1 LLNAARRSAFGVRR
15 SAFGVRRSAFGVR
28 RSALNYSV
36 PVRRPISRS
45 FDTLTSPRTIAAV
58 GALMAA
64 VGLVLLF
71 MGRVPICRCG
81 YVSLWHGHV
90 NSSGN
95 SQHLTDW
102 YTFSH
107 VIHGFG
113 FYGLLW
119 LVGRWRGAPKPSGQ
133 GGLPIGLR
141 LALAVLLEGSWEILE
156 NTDMVINRY
165 REATIALD
173 YYGDS
178 VLNSLSDI
186 GAMVLGFVLAAR
198 LPVWLIVVA
207 AIAMELVVGYL
218 IRDNL
223 LLNILMLLYPIEA
236 VRQWQAG
243 R

>member
-1 LLNAARRSAFGVRR
+1 MTRRSGWLSSFG
-15 SAFGVRRSAFGVR
+15 
-28 RSALNYSV
+28 L
-36 PVRRPISRS
+36 
-45 FDTLTSPRTIAAV
+45 LTSPRTVAAV

-64 VGLVLLF
+64 TGLVLLF
-71 MGRVPICRCG
+71 MGRVPMCRCG
-81 YVSLWHGHV
+81 YVSLWHGQV

-95 SQHLTDW
+95 SQHLSDW

-119 LVGRWRGAPKPSGQ
+119 LVGRR
-133 GGLPIGLR
+133 LPIGVR

-198 LPVWLIVVA
+198 LPVWVIVVA
-207 AIAMELVVGYL
+207 TIAMELGVGYM

-236 VRQWQAG
+236 VRQWQMAP

>member
-1 LLNAARRSAFGVRR
+1 MEPRGGPKAQGPGQIPLHSVGVTQRSGWLSSFG
-15 SAFGVRRSAFGVR
+15 
-28 RSALNYSV
+28 L
-36 PVRRPISRS
+36 
-45 FDTLTSPRTIAAV
+45 LTSPRTVAAG

-64 VGLVLLF
+64 AGLVLLF

-81 YVSLWHGHV
+81 YVSLWHGQV
-90 NSSGN
+90 DSAGN

-119 LVGRWRGAPKPSGQ
+119 LATRRQ
-133 GGLPIGLR
+133 PIGVR
-141 LALAVLLEGSWEILE
+141 LALAVMLEASWEILE

-198 LPVWLIVVA
+198 LPVWMIIVA
-207 AIAMELVVGYL
+207 AVAMELVVGYL

-223 LLNILMLLYPIEA
+223 TLNILMLLYPIEA
-236 VRQWQAG
+236 VRQWQMG
-243 R
+243 H

>member
-1 LLNAARRSAFGVRR
+1 MSDVPTRSRFAA
-15 SAFGVRRSAFGVR
+15 
-28 RSALNYSV
+28 
-36 PVRRPISRS
+36 S
-45 FDTLTSPRTIAAV
+45 FDSLTSPRTIAAA

-64 VGLVLLF
+64 TGLVLLA

-81 YVSLWHGHV
+81 HVLLWVGAV
-90 NSSGN
+90 NSADN

-102 YTFSH
+102 YTLSH
-107 VIHGFG
+107 VIHGFL

-119 LVGRWRGAPKPSGQ
+119 LVARRLGPKTPSGE
-133 GGLPIGLR
+133 GGLPIGVR
-141 LALAVLLEGSWEILE
+141 LVLAVLLEGAWEIVE

-198 LPVWLIVVA
+198 LPVWVIVVA
-207 AIAMELVVGYL
+207 ALTMELVVGYL

-223 LLNILMLLYPIEA
+223 TLNILMLLYPVEA

-243 R
+243 G

>member
-1 LLNAARRSAFGVRR
+1 MHSERVTTSSR
-15 SAFGVRRSAFGVR
+15 
-28 RSALNYSV
+28 ALA
-36 PVRRPISRS
+36 S
-45 FDTLTSPRTIAAV
+45 FATLTSPRTMAAV

-64 VGLVLLF
+64 TGLVLLF
-71 MGRVPICRCG
+71 MGRVPICQCG
-81 YVSLWHGHV
+81 YVSLWHGQV

-95 SQHLTDW
+95 SQHLSDW

-113 FYGLLW
+113 FYALLW
-119 LVGRWRGAPKPSGQ
+119 LVGRRW
-133 GGLPIGLR
+133 PIGLR
-141 LALAVLLEGSWEILE
+141 LAAAVLLEASWELLE

-198 LPVWLIVVA
+198 LPVWFIVA
-207 AIAMELVVGYL
+207 ATIVMELAVGYL

-223 LLNILMLLYPIEA
+223 ALNILMLLYPIEA
-236 VRQWQAG
+236 VRQWQMG
-243 R
+243 G